1 MKVVD
6 RIPAQG
12 ASITVTMEMAANA
25 NFDAEQP
32 VIEAIQQGDH
42 YAFRELLRRHDR
54 WVRGVVY
61 GVLGS
66 NDLIDDVVQQVWTT
80 VWEKIADLRDTSRWR
95 VWLYRLARN
104 AAVDAGRNVTK
115 HRERTCA
122 LPAQMVDAD
131 GTDPQKRYGVREKR
145 EAVQAA
151 IESLPALY
159 REPLTLR
166 HLEGWSY
173 REIADVLGAPV
184 DTIETR
190 LVRARRMLRKAL
202 VQESETGS
210 D

>member
-1 MKVVD
+1 
-6 RIPAQG
+6 
-12 ASITVTMEMAANA
+12 MEIAADA

-54 WVRGVVY
+54 WVRGVVF
-61 GVLGS
+61 GVLGCS
-66 NDLIDDVVQQVWTT
+66 DHIDDVTQQVWTS
-80 VWEKIADLRDTSRWR
+80 VWEKISDLRDTSRWR

-122 LPAQMVDAD
+122 LPAQILDREN
-131 GTDPQKRYGVREKR
+131 TDPQQKFGVREKR
-145 EAVQAA
+145 QAVQAA

-173 REIADVLGAPV
+173 KEIAEVLGAPV

-202 VQESETGS
+202 TQDEESES
-210 D
+210 S

>member
-1 MKVVD
+1 
-6 RIPAQG
+6 
-12 ASITVTMEMAANA
+12 MEMAADA

-61 GVLGS
+61 GVLGC
-66 NDLIDDVVQQVWTT
+66 NDHIDDVTQQVWTS
-80 VWEKIADLRDTSRWR
+80 VWEKISDLRDTSRWR

-115 HRERTCA
+115 QRERTCA
-122 LPAQMVDAD
+122 LPDRMLEARVSDTQSA
-131 GTDPQKRYGVREKR
+131 DPQNKLGAKEKR
-145 EAVQAA
+145 RAVQGA

-173 REIADVLGAPV
+173 KQIAEVLGAPV

-190 LVRARRMLRKAL
+190 LVRARRMLREAL
-202 VQESETGS
+202 IRNGNAEPN
-210 D
+210 